1 MIIKPKRKF
10 TAGAPTTSDIAEGEI
25 AINTADKKLYVRD
38 NANNIVEIGGSGS
51 ASGATTEVT
60 QSSHGL
66 AVKDCIRHTGSAWT
80 KARANSNST
89 LALGVVTAVT
99 DSNTFTVAQSGRF
112 ELTSHGLTV
121 GQWYYLSESSAGALT
136 TTEPAISQ
144 PLVYV
149 ESANFLFVFPYR
161 PTNLL
166 VAGQVP
172 LGIHVDEFTGNGSTA
187 AYTLGADPLSE
198 DNTQVYINGVYQ
210 EKSTYAVSGTTLTFD
225 TNITNGSSIEVV
237 RYAANTFSVGTPN
250 DNTVTTAKIATDAV
264 TTAKIADDAITSA
277 LIADDAITSA
287 LIADDAITSALI
299 ADDAIT
305 SALIADDAVVQAA
318 IADDAVDE
326 ARLQI
331 SNAGSNGEFLSKQ
344 SGNTGGLT
352 WAAATSTPADG
363 SITVAKLAAGTL
375 KTPGT
380 ANLAI
385 GTNSLVDGSLS
396 GTYNLGVGLNTLKEN
411 EGGGYN
417 VAVGQ
422 NSLQTQTSA
431 NYNTAVGYGAGGS
444 LTTGGYHTLMGYVAG
459 KELNTGVANSFFGY
473 TSAYTATDA
482 NYNSGF
488 GYGTCYSLTSG
499 VHNVAMGHQA
509 LYLGTTANYNVALG
523 STAGYDM
530 TTGIQNTLVGHAAG
544 YKLDVCN
551 YNVAIGIQA
560 LYLAEGSNVVKN
572 TIVGPWSGYN
582 ITTGQRNSTLG
593 YVAGYEITTGSNN
606 LCLGDNSGRNL
617 SPSGIVSTASNIV
630 CLGDNNIANL
640 YCADTSISS
649 SDERDK
655 AEITDFTHGL
665 SWVKKMRPVTYK
677 WDKRSWYIK
686 EDDEQQDITKVTRD
700 GSKKKSKVNI
710 GLIAQEVLEIEKADS
725 FSSSKDNMLVV
736 NLNED
741 DTGYGIKYERIVPIL
756 INAIKELETRL
767 AAVEAS

>member
-38 NANNIVEIGGSGS
+38 NANNIVEIGGGGS
-51 ASGATTEVT
+51 ASGATTDVT
-60 QSSHGL
+60 QSSHGF

-89 LALGVVTAVT
+89 LALGVVTAVA

-237 RYAANTFSVGTPN
+237 RYAANTVTIGTPD
-250 DNTVTTAKIATDAV
+250 DNTVTTAKIADDAVTTAKIADNAITSAKIGVDVIVAADLAANSITVSEIQDDAV

-277 LIADDAITSA
+277 LIADDAVVTA
-287 LIADDAITSALI
+287 AIADDAIT
-299 ADDAIT
+299 T
-305 SALIADDAVVQAA
+305 ALIADDAVTSAL
-318 IADDAVDE
+318 IAD
-326 ARLQI
+326 
-331 SNAGSNGEFLSKQ
+331 
-344 SGNTGGLT
+344 NT
-352 WAAATSTPADG
+352 
-363 SITVAKLAAGTL
+363 ITVGNMAAGTI
-375 KTPGT
+375 KTPGSN
-380 ANLAI
+380 NLAI
-385 GTNSLVDGSLS
+385 GLTSLVDGSLS
-396 GTYNLGVGLNTLKEN
+396 GQWNVGVGTDTLKEN
-411 EGGGYN
+411 EGGLYN
-417 VAVGQ
+417 TAVGMKV
-422 NSLQTQTSA
+422 LPAQTSA
-431 NYNTAVGYGAGGS
+431 SYNTAVGYGAGFTI
-444 LTTGGYHTLMGYVAG
+444 TTGGYNCLFGFGAAQNLTIGTSNNFLGMYAG
-459 KELNTGVANSFFGY
+459 
-473 TSAYTATDA
+473 YTATEA
-482 NYNSGF
+482 SYSTGI
-488 GYGTCYSLTSG
+488 GY
-499 VHNVAMGHQA
+499 QP
-509 LYLGTTANYNVALG
+509 LYDL
-523 STAGYDM
+523 
-530 TTGIQNTLVGHAAG
+530 TTGNH
-544 YKLDVCN
+544 
-551 YNVAIGIQA
+551 NVAIGLQSQYDTNTGHSNTTVGNYSMYGNTTGYLNTACGYASMYSSAGHTGTYNAALGAQA
-560 LYLAEGSNVVKN
+560 GYSV
-572 TIVGPWSGYN
+572 TTGYN
-582 ITTGQRNSTLG
+582 NTFCGGL
-593 YVAGYEITTGSNN
+593 AGYALTEGHHNTLIGVNAGYGLLTGDNNTCLGGNAGRAASPSGNITSGNN
-606 LCLGDNSGRNL
+606 IICLGDNS
-617 SPSGIVSTASNIV
+617 
-630 CLGDNNIANL
+630 IANL

-655 AEITDFTHGL
+655 AEITNFTHGL

-677 WDKRSWYIK
+677 WDKRSWYLG
-686 EDDEQQDITKVTRD
+686 EDEEDITKVTRD